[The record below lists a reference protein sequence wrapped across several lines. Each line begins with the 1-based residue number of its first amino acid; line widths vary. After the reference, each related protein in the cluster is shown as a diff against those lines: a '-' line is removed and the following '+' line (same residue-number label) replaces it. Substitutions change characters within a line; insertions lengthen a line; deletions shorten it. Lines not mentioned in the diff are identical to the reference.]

1 MPKYV
6 YKCNLCE
13 EHFEVHH
20 GMSEDYHECIYCPS
34 LDVTRVSQMPFVKT
48 SVQPKGDKVGN
59 KTKEAIEANREILK
73 RMKKEASRD
82 YFRDDN

>member
-1 MPKYV
+1 
-6 YKCNLCE
+6 
-13 EHFEVHH
+13 
-20 GMSEDYHECIYCPS
+20 MSEDYHECIYCPS
-34 LDVTRVSQMPFVKT
+34 LDVTRVPQMPFVKT

>member
-1 MPKYV
+1 
-6 YKCNLCE
+6 
-13 EHFEVHH
+13 
-20 GMSEDYHECIYCPS
+20 
-34 LDVTRVSQMPFVKT
+34 MPFVKT